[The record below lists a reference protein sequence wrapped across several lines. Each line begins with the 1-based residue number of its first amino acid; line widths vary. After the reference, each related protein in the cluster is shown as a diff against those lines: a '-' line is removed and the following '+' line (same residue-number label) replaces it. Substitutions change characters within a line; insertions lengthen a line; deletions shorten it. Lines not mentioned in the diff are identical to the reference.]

1 MKTGIKTYGV
11 AMALLGLAVP
21 VLAQGTST
29 PTGAAA
35 STSSPTTA
43 QPKTTGKASTA
54 PKTPRVSG
62 TAYLRVLHAIPDG
75 PQVDVFVNGQKT
87 VSGAGFKSVSEYM
100 ALPSGSKLFKISASG
115 KTDALLEGKKS
126 LAKDK
131 YYTAIAAG
139 TAAKPTFILQNEST
153 GKEAVGKAKVRVFN
167 LSPEAET
174 VNVTTASTRSKAGYA
189 KWANNLA
196 FGKSAMKTVTPN
208 TLTLQL
214 RSTDD
219 KVLQEVS
226 GAKFEADKR
235 YAAFVI
241 GTPGGSGAR
250 ALDLLIVPAA
260 AK

>member
-1 MKTGIKTYGV
+1 V
-11 AMALLGLAVP
+11 A
-21 VLAQGTST
+21 
-29 PTGAAA
+29 
-35 STSSPTTA
+35 
-43 QPKTTGKASTA
+43 
-54 PKTPRVSG
+54 G
-62 TAYLRVLHAIPDG
+62 TAYLRVLHAIPDA

-100 ALPSGSKLFKISASG
+100 PLPSGSKLFKIAASG
-115 KTDALLEGKKS
+115 KTDALLEGKKTLS
-126 LAKDK
+126 KDK

-153 GKEAVGKAKVRVFN
+153 GKAVEGKAKVRVFN
-167 LSPEAET
+167 LAPEAET
-174 VNVTTASTRSKAGYA
+174 VNVTTASTRSKAGYI
-189 KWANNLA
+189 KWASNLA

-214 RSTDD
+214 RATDD

-241 GTPGGSGAR
+241 GSPGGSGAR

>member
-1 MKTGIKTYGV
+1 M
-11 AMALLGLAVP
+11 P
-21 VLAQGTST
+21 
-29 PTGAAA
+29 
-35 STSSPTTA
+35 
-43 QPKTTGKASTA
+43 
-54 PKTPRVSG
+54 
-62 TAYLRVLHAIPDG
+62 
-75 PQVDVFVNGQKT
+75 
-87 VSGAGFKSVSEYM
+87 
-100 ALPSGSKLFKISASG
+100 LPSGSKLFKISASG
-115 KTDALLEGKKS
+115 KADALLEGKKTLS
-126 LAKDK
+126 KDK

-153 GKEAVGKAKVRVFN
+153 GKEVEGKAKVRVFN

-174 VNVTTASTRSKAGYA
+174 VSVTTASTRSKAGYA
-189 KWANNLA
+189 KWASNLA
-196 FGKSAMKTVTPN
+196 FGKSSMKTVTPN
-208 TLTLQL
+208 TMTLQL

-241 GTPGGSGAR
+241 GTPGGSGSR

>member
-1 MKTGIKTYGV
+1 MCGFGATLL
-11 AMALLGLAVP
+11 ALTVP
-21 VLAQGTST
+21 VLAQTTST
-29 PTGAAA
+29 SEGSATTGQ
-35 STSSPTTA
+35 STA
-43 QPKTTGKASTA
+43 KPKTTRKASAAKTSTA
-54 PKTPRVSG
+54 TRTPRVAG

-100 ALPSGSKLFKISASG
+100 PVPSGSKLFKIAASG
-115 KTDALLEGKKS
+115 KTDALLEGKKTLS
-126 LAKDK
+126 KDK

-139 TAAKPTFILQNEST
+139 TAVKPTFILQNEST
-153 GKEAVGKAKVRVFN
+153 GKAVEGKAKVRVFN
-167 LSPEAET
+167 LSPEAEK
-174 VNVTTASTRSKAGYA
+174 VNITTASTRSKAGYS
-189 KWANNLA
+189 KWASNLA

-214 RSTDD
+214 RATDD

-241 GTPGGSGAR
+241 GSPGGSGAR

>member
-11 AMALLGLAVP
+11 VMALLGLAVP
-21 VLAQGTST
+21 VIAQTLDTSDSSTST
-29 PTGAAA
+29 AK
-35 STSSPTTA
+35 
-43 QPKTTGKASTA
+43 PKTTAKASTKSSA
-54 PKTPRVSG
+54 AKTTTPRVAG
-62 TAYLRVLHAIPDG
+62 TAYLRVLHAIPDA

-100 ALPSGSKLFKISASG
+100 PLPSGSKLFKISASG
-115 KTDALLEGKKS
+115 KTDALLEGKKTLS
-126 LAKDK
+126 KDK

-153 GKEAVGKAKVRVFN
+153 GKEVEGKAKVRVFN

-196 FGKSAMKTVTPN
+196 FGKSSMKTVTPN